1 MVSVIIV
8 AYDKY
13 IINNLINMTGIQVR
27 ITDCTM
33 RLVLYYGSK
42 SIGND
47 LSVWLLVIFPY
58 YTNNSIKQTG
68 YLFLLTSQSCPW

>member
-27 ITDCTM
+27 ITDCTI
-33 RLVLYYGSK
+33 RLELYYGSK

-58 YTNNSIKQTG
+58 YTNNCIKQMG
-68 YLFLLTSQSCPW
+68 YPFLLTSQSCPW

>member
-68 YLFLLTSQSCPW
+68 YFSS